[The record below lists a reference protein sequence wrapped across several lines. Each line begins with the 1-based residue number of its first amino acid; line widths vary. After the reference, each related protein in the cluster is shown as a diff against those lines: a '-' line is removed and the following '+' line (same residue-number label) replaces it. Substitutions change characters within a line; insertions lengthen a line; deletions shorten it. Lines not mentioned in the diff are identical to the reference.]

1 MANRLGHDIDQGQI
15 KRIFE
20 IMGQE
25 STIFDGY
32 SVEDMDEIMSVFKI
46 LQFKK

>member
-20 IMGQE
+20 IMSQE
-25 STIFDGY
+25 TKIFEGY
-32 SVEDMDEIMSVFKI
+32 TAEDMDEITSIFKI
-46 LQFKK
+46 LQYKK